1 MAIRNYPE
9 YKSTH
14 DNYLYV
20 EDVDKTI
27 DKILEDC
34 NASKNKVIAV
44 DTETYYDASNTGVI
58 KFIQGNPNNVPF
70 CVTLYCNDTAY
81 YISKDLD
88 KLKRLFSND
97 APLFVYHNHKYD
109 RHMLAN
115 IGIEI
120 PIDQIGDTMLMIHL
134 INEEFMC
141 NTPDGTK
148 VKSKKLKDLAYHF
161 LGKDAHDLENLV
173 GEYRAIK
180 GLHNKAEG
188 IDGGKNGVSYKEVE
202 ELNRDLMKD
211 YACADV
217 DFTYHLYM
225 KFVPEITRQ
234 DLWDAYAL
242 DKGASDAVYKMER
255 RGVKIDKEYY
265 TKLYEDYGKDLE
277 KLDKEL
283 SDATGIED
291 FSADKDA
298 DIVKAYSKLGVVWAW
313 KTEKGQDRTDKKVL
327 DGIARQFNSNEAIVS
342 LTEKI
347 LLRRDTAKI
356 RDTFVKN
363 MLEFCQAD
371 GRVHPDFNICPN
383 DYSSG
388 ATRTGRLSSSNPKV
402 GALCSNT

>member
-1 MAIRNYPE
+1 M
-9 YKSTH
+9 
-14 DNYLYV
+14 
-20 EDVDKTI
+20 
-27 DKILEDC
+27 
-34 NASKNKVIAV
+34 
-44 DTETYYDASNTGVI
+44 
-58 KFIQGNPNNVPF
+58 
-70 CVTLYCNDTAY
+70 
-81 YISKDLD
+81 
-88 KLKRLFSND
+88 
-97 APLFVYHNHKYD
+97 
-109 RHMLAN
+109 
-115 IGIEI
+115 
-120 PIDQIGDTMLMIHL
+120 
-134 INEEFMC
+134 
-141 NTPDGTK
+141 
-148 VKSKKLKDLAYHF
+148 
-161 LGKDAHDLENLV
+161 
-173 GEYRAIK
+173 
-180 GLHNKAEG
+180 
-188 IDGGKNGVSYKEVE
+188 
-202 ELNRDLMKD
+202 
-211 YACADV
+211 
-217 DFTYHLYM
+217 
-225 KFVPEITRQ
+225 
-234 DLWDAYAL
+234 
-242 DKGASDAVYKMER
+242 YKMER